1 VDVPIL
7 TFFIV
12 QLLIM
17 LNPYFVTGL
26 TEGEG
31 SFTYSRVSV
40 DQRRLSLVF
49 ALSLT
54 KDDYGLILSLRE
66 FFGFGRIYWFGSRKT
81 TEHSGNTRA
90 KRFYRV
96 TRMLDLYRLMKHFDT
111 YPLQG
116 HKGKVYEAWKD
127 VLFYKSRTSLSRID
141 PQKLELLLAKLSI
154 LTNKGRRSV
163 KDHARAVLGR

>member
-1 VDVPIL
+1 
-7 TFFIV
+7 
-12 QLLIM
+12 M

-31 SFTYSRVSV
+31 SFTYFRNSGDPRSI
-40 DQRRLSLVF
+40 SLVF

-66 FFGFGRIYWFGSRKT
+66 FFGFGKIYWFGSRKP

-96 TRMLDLYRLMKHFDT
+96 TKMTDLYRIIKHFDA

-116 HKGKVYEAWKD
+116 HKGKVYDAWKD
-127 VLFYKSRTSLSRID
+127 LLFYKSRTSLSRID
-141 PQKLELLLAKLSI
+141 PRKLEILLAKLSI

-163 KDHARAVLGR
+163 KDHARMVLGR

>member
-1 VDVPIL
+1 
-7 TFFIV
+7 
-12 QLLIM
+12 M
-17 LNPYFVTGL
+17 LSPDYVTGL
-26 TEGEG
+26 VEGEG
-31 SFTYSRVSV
+31 SFTYFRNSSDRRQLSV
-40 DQRRLSLVF
+40 VF
-49 ALSLT
+49 ALALT
-54 KDDYGLILSLRE
+54 KDDYGLILKLRE
-66 FFGFGRIYWFGSRKT
+66 FFGFGRIYWFGSRKP

-96 TRMLDLYRLMKHFDT
+96 TRMSDLYRIIKHFDA

-116 HKGKVYEAWKD
+116 HKGKVYETWKD

-141 PQKLELLLAKLSI
+141 PQKLEVLLVKLSI